1 MALNTGFAGGELK
14 HPALQTLLAVCA
26 RHQRVLTFLHGHTS
40 AAALKREW
48 TSLQKACCLHGAG
61 IKEHSGQNTQ
71 LKAGLQALG
80 VHCGEIP
87 RNCSPEHTCG
97 HCCFGCPSGDKQ
109 DMTATFL
116 PDAVAAGARILTGA
130 DTVSGGCFWAPEHA
144 CPGMSLLLP
153 SCCGLAHLVAARKV
167 ACRAPPA

>member
-1 MALNTGFAGGELK
+1 M
-14 HPALQTLLAVCA
+14 LLY
-26 RHQRVLTFLHGHTS
+26 
-40 AAALKREW
+40 
-48 TSLQKACCLHGAG
+48 GAG
-61 IKEHSGQNTQ
+61 IKQHSGQNQQ
-71 LKAGLQALG
+71 LRAGLQALG

-130 DTVSGGCFWAPEHA
+130 DTVSGCSRAPKHA
-144 CPGMSLLLP
+144 CPELP
-153 SCCGLAHLVAARKV
+153 FYCKCPVAWLKV
-167 ACRAPPA
+167 MQRGQMHATRRQPQP